1 MASVATETE
10 SGQGTGGATAPAGTR
25 SGSGRRG
32 DTPAPGRRPRHGMS
46 RMRRNDLFW
55 AAVFI
60 LPTLVGLIVFYL
72 WPVVRT
78 LLISFTETG
87 PFGGSEW
94 VGLKNYTSLLGDAR
108 LWETMLNTV
117 KFTVVALLGIPVA
130 LVIAALLSTEGLRGV
145 RIYRVLYFLPV
156 VTMPAAVGLIWRTLY
171 NGDVGVINA
180 ILRSV
185 GLQGTNWLSNPD
197 TALYAIAAVGIWLG
211 LGTQIVIFL
220 AAIQGVPKDLY
231 EAAALDGAGRI
242 RQFWS
247 ITLPQISPSVFFISV
262 LAVIGALQTF
272 DLIFVMTGPTNPAYP
287 QTETIVAQF
296 YQRGFVENHQGYA
309 AAIALVI
316 LVVIVAITALQF
328 RLQKKWVH
336 YV

>member
-1 MASVATETE
+1 MASGTATAT
-10 SGQGTGGATAPAGTR
+10 SGATAVRTEP
-25 SGSGRRG
+25 GSRA
-32 DTPAPGRRPRHGMS
+32 TSPAPGRPAPS
-46 RMRRNDLFW
+46 RRRASAKRRNDLFW

-60 LPTLVGLIVFYL
+60 TPTLLGLLVFYL

-87 PFGGSEW
+87 PFGGSQW
-94 VGLKNYTSLLGDAR
+94 VGLDNYAQLFGDAR
-108 LWETMLNTV
+108 LWETLLNTL
-117 KFTVVALLGIPVA
+117 KFTVVALLGIPIA
-130 LVIAALLSTEGLRGV
+130 LVVAALLSTEGLRGV
-145 RIYRVLYFLPV
+145 KVYRVLYFLPV

-180 ILRSV
+180 MLHVV
-185 GLQGTNWLSNPD
+185 GIQGTNWLSNPD

-211 LGTQIVIFL
+211 LGTQVVIFL
-220 AAIQGVPKDLY
+220 AAIQGVPKELY
-231 EAAALDGAGRI
+231 EAAALDGAGRV

-247 ITLPQISPSVFFISV
+247 ITLPTISPSVFFISV
-262 LAVIGALQTF
+262 LSVIGALQTF
-272 DLIFVMTGPTNPAYP
+272 DLIFVMSGPTNPAYP

-296 YQRGFVENHQGYA
+296 YQRGFVENQQGYA

-316 LVVIVAITALQF
+316 LVIIVAVTALQF

>member
-1 MASVATETE
+1 MTCVVTQSEAGSGAAGATP
-10 SGQGTGGATAPAGTR
+10 TGGLTSR
-25 SGSGRRG
+25 SGGRG
-32 DTPAPGRRPRHGMS
+32 DTPAPRRGAMS
-46 RMRRNDLFW
+46 KMRRNDLFW

-60 LPTLVGLIVFYL
+60 LPTLLGLVVFYL

-94 VGLKNYTSLLGDAR
+94 VGLDNYTKLLGDVR
-108 LWETMLNTV
+108 LWETLLNTV
-117 KFTVVALLGIPVA
+117 KFTVVALLGIPIA

-145 RIYRVLYFLPV
+145 RVYRVLFFLPV

-171 NGDVGVINA
+171 NGDVGVVNA
-180 ILRSV
+180 MLRAV
-185 GLQGTNWLSNPD
+185 GIEGTNWLSNPA

-231 EAAALDGAGRI
+231 EAASLDGAGRI

-287 QTETIVAQF
+287 ATETIVAQF
-296 YQRGFVENHQGYA
+296 YQRGFVENQQGYA

-316 LVVIVAITALQF
+316 LVIIVAVTALQF
-328 RLQKKWVH
+328 RLQKRWVH

>member
-1 MASVATETE
+1 
-10 SGQGTGGATAPAGTR
+10 
-25 SGSGRRG
+25 
-32 DTPAPGRRPRHGMS
+32 
-46 RMRRNDLFW
+46 MRRNDLFW

-60 LPTLVGLIVFYL
+60 TPTFLGLLVFYM
-72 WPVVRT
+72 WPVLRT
-78 LLISFTETG
+78 LFISFTETG

-94 VGLKNYTSLLGDAR
+94 VGLDNYVSLAQDSA
-108 LWETMLNTV
+108 LWSTLWNTL
-117 KFTVVALLGIPVA
+117 KFTLVALLGIPIA
-130 LVIAALLSTEGLRGV
+130 LVVAGLLSTPGLRGV
-145 RIYRVLYFLPV
+145 KVYRVIYFLPV

-171 NGDVGVINA
+171 NGEVGVVNA
-180 ILRSV
+180 ILGAV
-185 GLQGTNWLSNPD
+185 GLSGTNWLSNPA
-197 TALYAIAAVGIWLG
+197 TALYAVAVVGIWLG

-231 EAAALDGAGRI
+231 EAAQLDGAGRV

-247 ITLPQISPSVFFISV
+247 VTLPSISPSVFFISV

-272 DLIFVMTGPTNPAYP
+272 DLIFVMTGTSNPAYP

-296 YQRGFVENHQGYA
+296 YQRGFVDNQQGYA
-309 AAIALVI
+309 AAIAFLL
-316 LVVIVAITALQF
+316 LVVIVAVTAAQF

>member
-1 MASVATETE
+1 MASGTATAT
-10 SGQGTGGATAPAGTR
+10 SGATAVRAE
-25 SGSGRRG
+25 SGSRA
-32 DTPAPGRRPRHGMS
+32 TSPAPGRRAPGRRS
-46 RMRRNDLFW
+46 ATRRPASAKRRNDLFW

-60 LPTLVGLIVFYL
+60 APTLLGLLVFYL

-87 PFGGSEW
+87 PFGGSQW
-94 VGLKNYTSLLGDAR
+94 VGLDNYTALFGDAR
-108 LWETMLNTV
+108 LWETLLNTL
-117 KFTVVALLGIPVA
+117 KFTVVALLGIPIA
-130 LVIAALLSTEGLRGV
+130 LVVAALLSTEGLRGV
-145 RIYRVLYFLPV
+145 KVYRVLYFLPV

-180 ILRSV
+180 MLRVV
-185 GLQGTNWLSNPD
+185 GIQGTNWLSNPD

-220 AAIQGVPKDLY
+220 AAIQGVPKELY
-231 EAAALDGAGRI
+231 EAASLDGAGRV

-247 ITLPQISPSVFFISV
+247 ITLPTISPSVFFISV

-272 DLIFVMTGPTNPAYP
+272 DLIFVMSGPTNPAYP

-296 YQRGFVENHQGYA
+296 YQRGFVENQQGYA

-316 LVVIVAITALQF
+316 LVVIVAVTAVQF

>member
-1 MASVATETE
+1 MTDVS
-10 SGQGTGGATAPAGTR
+10 Q
-25 SGSGRRG
+25 
-32 DTPAPGRRPRHGMS
+32 GMS

-60 LPTLVGLIVFYL
+60 TPTFLGLLVFYM
-72 WPVVRT
+72 WPVLRT
-78 LLISFTETG
+78 LFISFTETG

-94 VGLKNYTSLLGDAR
+94 VGLDNYVSLAQDSA
-108 LWETMLNTV
+108 LWSTLWNTL
-117 KFTVVALLGIPVA
+117 KFTLVALLGIPIA
-130 LVIAALLSTEGLRGV
+130 LVVAGLLSTPGLRGV
-145 RIYRVLYFLPV
+145 KVYRVIYFLPV

-171 NGDVGVINA
+171 NGEVGVVNA
-180 ILRSV
+180 ILGAV
-185 GLQGTNWLSNPD
+185 GLSGTNWLSNPA
-197 TALYAIAAVGIWLG
+197 TALYAVAVVGIWLG

-231 EAAALDGAGRI
+231 EAAQLDGAGRV

-247 ITLPQISPSVFFISV
+247 VTLPSISPSVFFISV

-272 DLIFVMTGPTNPAYP
+272 DLIFVMTGTSNPAYP

-296 YQRGFVENHQGYA
+296 YQRGFVDNQQGYA
-309 AAIALVI
+309 AAIAFLL
-316 LVVIVAITALQF
+316 LVVIVAVTAAQF

>member
-1 MASVATETE
+1 MAGVVTETE
-10 SGQGTGGATAPAGTR
+10 VSSATAADGVP
-25 SGSGRRG
+25 SGSGSRG
-32 DTPAPGRRPRHGMS
+32 DTPAPGHRPMS

-60 LPTLVGLIVFYL
+60 TPTLLGLLVFYL

-87 PFGGSEW
+87 PFGGSEF
-94 VGLKNYTSLLGDAR
+94 VGLGNYRELLGDAR

-117 KFTVVALLGIPVA
+117 KFTGVALLGIPIA

-145 RIYRVLYFLPV
+145 RVYRVLYFLPV

-171 NGDVGVINA
+171 NGDVGVVNA
-180 ILRSV
+180 MLRAV
-185 GLQGTNWLSNPD
+185 GFEGTNWLSNPD

-247 ITLPQISPSVFFISV
+247 ITLPQISPSIFFISV

-287 QTETIVAQF
+287 QAETIVAQF

-316 LVVIVAITALQF
+316 LVVIVAVTALQF
-328 RLQKKWVH
+328 RLQKRWVH